1 MRLGSFIGLQNLKAV
16 QSYSWNLIRPLG
28 GFQNVLS
35 SLDDYECDEI
45 AVIRITRG
53 QPIKSSFENDISV
66 LEMCKSATPLSFGGG
81 IRNKLGVERVSKLPV
96 ERIIFSSQIF
106 SLNTTVIEAA
116 TDLFGRQAIQIL
128 LPFKYKNNSISFYN
142 SQTKIFEDLNDKKL
156 ELVNDLCN
164 EVILYDTQNEG
175 LVDNFDF
182 RALDSLNFDRQKVVI
197 SGGVGPE
204 VIKVANQ
211 MGLASVLIENRTLY
225 SEYTIRD
232 LKKYAR
238 M

>member
-1 MRLGSFIGLQNLKAV
+1 M
-16 QSYSWNLIRPLG
+16 
-28 GFQNVLS
+28 
-35 SLDDYECDEI
+35 
-45 AVIRITRG
+45 
-53 QPIKSSFENDISV
+53 
-66 LEMCKSATPLSFGGG
+66 
-81 IRNKLGVERVSKLPV
+81 
-96 ERIIFSSQIF
+96 
-106 SLNTTVIEAA
+106 
-116 TDLFGRQAIQIL
+116 